1 MFEIDKGALDI
12 SLIYTKW
19 YESLRDKN
27 CGAFLSFCG
36 IVREEQSDETKGIVE
51 ALSFEIYEPLL
62 KAWFKGWEENYKK
75 EGVKFFFAHSLG
87 EVKIHQSSY
96 LAGVLSKNRKLGLKL
111 LNDFVEDFK
120 KSAPIWKYDVIKGE
134 KIYAQKR
141 SYKLKGAGILA

>member
-1 MFEIDKGALDI
+1 MFEIHKGALDI

-36 IVREEQSDETKGIVE
+36 IVREEQSDEAKGIVE

-62 KAWFKGWEENYKK
+62 RVWFKGWEENYKK

>member
-1 MFEIDKGALDI
+1 MFEIHKGALDVAK
-12 SLIYTKW
+12 IYAKW
-19 YESLRDKN
+19 YEALKDKN

-36 IVREEQSDETKGIVE
+36 IVREEESDEKKGIVE
-51 ALSFEIYEPLL
+51 ALSFELYEPLL
-62 KAWFKGWEENYKK
+62 REWFKGWEENYKN
-75 EGVKFFFAHSLG
+75 EGVSFFFAHSLG

-120 KSAPIWKYDVIKGE
+120 KNAPIWKYDVIKGA
-134 KIYAQKR
+134 KIYAKKR